1 MTRNGN
7 HRIQKSGK
15 TNIKLWR
22 IEGAGSREVFLVLVL
37 AVCSVGWSVHS
48 VDADT
53 VGCLEYFGPSESV
66 NLQISAAAA
75 FIGCCHYTSSA
86 WMPTILTA
94 QHPVSII
101 LKQSKHKTTKPINQ

>member
-1 MTRNGN
+1 M
-7 HRIQKSGK
+7 
-15 TNIKLWR
+15 
-22 IEGAGSREVFLVLVL
+22 EVFLVLVL

-94 QHPVSII
+94 QHPASII